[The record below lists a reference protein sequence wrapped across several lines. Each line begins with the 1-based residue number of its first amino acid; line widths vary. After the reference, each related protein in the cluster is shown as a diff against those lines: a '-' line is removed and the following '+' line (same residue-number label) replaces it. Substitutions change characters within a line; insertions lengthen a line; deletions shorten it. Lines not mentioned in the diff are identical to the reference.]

1 MKQLLFNVRLCVILA
16 LYVVH
21 TFEAIIIP
29 SKIFNSTGHTIKSK
43 AKLINYSKLVF
54 DDT

>member
-1 MKQLLFNVRLCVILA
+1 MKQLLFTLSLCVILA
-16 LYVVH
+16 IYVIH
-21 TFEAIIIP
+21 TFEAIITP
-29 SKIFNSTGHTIKSK
+29 LKIFNSTGHTIKSK